1 MKKLTAILLCM
12 LLLAS
17 TVSMVF
23 TSSAL
28 NVSVNA
34 GLSSLKNQWVKDKSN
49 GIEYMYYSPVKGS
62 YDTTKYPVV
71 IILHGKFSGD
81 YNGHQLDGSDFAKWS
96 STEYQARFKNAG
108 GAFIIMPIS
117 PGGAVSG
124 WGTNY
129 YDDQLFDL
137 IDGFSAKYSKN
148 VDNSRVSIGGW
159 CVGGEGAVRIA
170 AKQPERFSAVLAMVP
185 YNGISKSEAEALADT
200 PIWIVLSK
208 NDTLAI
214 YGTMGKPGWNN
225 VKDNTNVPEKC
236 RATVFEK
243 YGYYD
248 AFNHAVQ
255 YGVAND
261 LLNQPSDSGM
271 KTTDAKGNSITL
283 NENNAVIS
291 WLSQQSLNDRPNHDE
306 PEDNSC
312 KCDCHSSN
320 GFTKFIW
327 KIKVFFWKIFSQS
340 KRVCACGANHW

>member
-12 LLLAS
+12 LLLGSVMSIA
-17 TVSMVF
+17 F

-28 NVSVNA
+28 DVSINS
-34 GLSSLKNQWVKDKSN
+34 GLSALKAQWIKDKSN
-49 GIEYMYYSPVKGS
+49 GIEFMYYSPVRNS
-62 YDTTKYPVV
+62 SDNTKYPVV

-96 STEYQARFKNAG
+96 SKEYQARFKDAG
-108 GAFIIMPIS
+108 GAFIIMPVS

-129 YDDQLFDL
+129 YDDQLFGL

-148 VDNSRVSIGGW
+148 VDTSRISIGGW
-159 CVGGEGAVRIA
+159 CVGGEGAIRIA
-170 AKQPERFSAVLAMVP
+170 AKQPDRFSAVLAMVP
-185 YNGISKSEAEALADT
+185 YNGISKSEAKALADT
-200 PIWIVLSK
+200 PIWMVLSK

-225 VKDNTNVPEKC
+225 VKDNTKVPDKC

-271 KTTDAKGNSITL
+271 RTTTASGASVTL

-291 WLSQQSLNDRPNHDE
+291 WLSQQRLDDSADDSNKDD
-306 PEDNSC
+306 SC
-312 KCDCHSSN
+312 KCDCHSGN
-320 GFTKFIW
+320 GFTKFIF